1 MQTQQK
7 IINFAK
13 RKIKGMK
20 NIDWKDQLSSLL
32 SSSPDIQQDT
42 SEEVATEEVPEK
54 KQKQK
59 EPLRIELDKKHRKGK
74 EATIIS
80 GFLGSEEELK
90 ELARM
95 LKIKCGVGGSARG
108 GEILIQGDFRN
119 KAKEILTDEGYK
131 TKVI

>member
-1 MQTQQK
+1 
-7 IINFAK
+7 
-13 RKIKGMK
+13 MK

-42 SEEVATEEVPEK
+42 SEEVATEEVPE
-54 KQKQK
+54 QKQK
-59 EPLRIELDKKHRKGK
+59 EPLRIEFDKKHRKGK

>member
-1 MQTQQK
+1 
-7 IINFAK
+7 
-13 RKIKGMK
+13 MK

-59 EPLRIELDKKHRKGK
+59 EPLRIELDKKYRKGK

>member
-1 MQTQQK
+1 M
-7 IINFAK
+7 N
-13 RKIKGMK
+13 
-20 NIDWKDQLSSLL
+20 NIDWKDQLNSLL
-32 SSSPDIQQDT
+32 SANPDMQKDN
-42 SEEVATEEVPEK
+42 SEDAVIEEKPIEK
-54 KQKQK
+54 GQQK

-80 GFLGSEEELK
+80 GFLGTDDELK

-119 KAKEILTDEGYK
+119 KIKEILTAEGYK

>member
-1 MQTQQK
+1 M
-7 IINFAK
+7 N
-13 RKIKGMK
+13 

-32 SSSPDIQQDT
+32 SSSPEIHQDS
-42 SEEVATEEVPEK
+42 SEETATEEVLTE

-80 GFLGSEEELK
+80 GFLGSDDELK
-90 ELARM
+90 DLARM

-108 GEILIQGDFRN
+108 GEILIQGDFRI
-119 KAKEILTDEGYK
+119 KIKEILIAEGYK